1 MVGIV
6 SIKEAITLNKTKLA
20 IMACVP
26 ALLLTI
32 TACSGDDGGNREIIR
47 EPGKTITVIDNG
59 GKTPAAGPAITI
71 GGIQRYEKVDIFGW
85 VDEDT
90 VIISREN
97 EKLAKMEL
105 SELSDSYPR
114 SLYKFNLKTKE
125 LVPLKE
131 QENVFL
137 GAASLSPDKKQLIY
151 QEYTL
156 GDPVFYVMDLE
167 TLKSFRLSGEPIG
180 GAMSAR
186 WTDDGSVIG
195 ASYAGG
201 AFTAAKGG
209 DIAKMPELEEEGALI
224 LVAKL
229 GSKVLYNSN
238 ANETLRVLD
247 LDTKAIKDMGLGAVS
262 NVIPSPDGKQLLV
275 EQYEGSKVKLL
286 LCDLDGGN
294 AKTIAEGAEL
304 GGISWSADQRLIA
317 YGMQAE
323 VSGATVK
330 GLYVHDL
337 LSDEVTRIAADV
349 ENVANTSWSPSGDA
363 LSYSVWNGSSYESSV
378 VEIRTSHE

>member
-1 MVGIV
+1 M
-6 SIKEAITLNKTKLA
+6 KKTKLA

-59 GKTPAAGPAITI
+59 GKTPAAGPAIAI

-201 AFTAAKGG
+201 AFTATKGG
-209 DIAKMPELEEEGALI
+209 DIAKMPELEEEGALF

-262 NVIPSPDGKQLLV
+262 NIIPSPDGKQLLV

-304 GGISWSADQRLIA
+304 GGISWSEDQRLIA

-363 LSYSVWNGSSYESSV
+363 LSYSVWNGSGYESSV